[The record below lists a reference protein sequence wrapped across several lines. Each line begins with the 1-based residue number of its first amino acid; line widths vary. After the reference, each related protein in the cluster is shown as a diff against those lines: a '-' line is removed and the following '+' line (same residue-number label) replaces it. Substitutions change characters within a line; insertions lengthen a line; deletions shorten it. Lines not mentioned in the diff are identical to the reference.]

1 MTIENQNAYLIQLA
15 VSVSLSAIHLELTEM
30 MDYHG
35 KAKCTFA
42 SASSFIRSLSVINL
56 RLSGSMDG
64 HFIQQ
69 AVACSL
75 SSLYLELMEII
86 DDSGK
91 EKSIFDSAISSM

>member
-15 VSVSLSAIHLELTEM
+15 VSLSLSAIHLELTEM

-42 SASSFIRSLSVINL
+42 SASSFIRSLSAIHL
-56 RLSGSMDG
+56 RLNGSMDG
-64 HFIQQ
+64 RLIQP
-69 AVACSL
+69 AVACSPSAL
-75 SSLYLELMEII
+75 HLEIMEIM

-91 EKSIFDSAISSM
+91 AKCIFDSAISSM